1 VPNGAYHRGM
11 STSRRQFLHI
21 SLSGGALLATVS
33 FSELALATGTGPA
46 KAAGGVPL
54 GVFVRINPDNTV
66 LIGAR
71 GCEIGQGVVT
81 SLPMLIAE
89 ELDVSWSQVRVQQ
102 MPYGIAP
109 GKEPGQFIPPYGAQ
123 GAGGST
129 SVSDSYKEL
138 REAGAQIRAL
148 LVAAAAQQWSV
159 DAGSLTTRDG
169 AVWHDGRSLTY
180 GALASR
186 AASLPMPAGPFE
198 LKKPADF
205 RIIGKPTRV
214 ADCGDI
220 VSGRARYGI
229 DATLPGMLYAVIA
242 RSPYF
247 DGTLKSF
254 DDSEAKKVR
263 GVRHVVAIEGPNG
276 GPFARNLAAGVAVVA
291 DSTWAAMQGRTAL
304 KVAWAPGPHASDST
318 RALEQRCR
326 AALAGTQGIQKG
338 RGDGDMAAAWAGAAT
353 RIEADYKVPFLAHA
367 TMEPPGATVHISGDR
382 VKLIASLQSPGGA
395 SRMINAITG
404 IPRLNID
411 IELPRA
417 GGGFGRRLENDFVA
431 EATLIAQATGKP
443 IKLMWTREDDLQN
456 DFYRPFGVQRLRAA
470 ADQNGKLTGWWHRV
484 AATTRKYRS
493 PGRDDSPD
501 WIGTLDIDGFPAA
514 CLPNYLAEFVN
525 VDFGLA
531 RGWWRAPL
539 HTFAAFATQSFVDE
553 VAVALKR
560 DPLELRLEMLGAPR
574 DLPYSDHGGPIFST
588 GRLAAVLREA
598 ARRIDYGRTLPKGR
612 GIGLACHFTF
622 GGYTAHAVE
631 VSTRGADWRIERC
644 VCVSDVG
651 TVVNPMGVAAQ
662 LQGGTVDGISTAMG
676 LEITVEGGRILQ
688 GNFNDYRLLRMADAP
703 PVETFLMP
711 STLTPSGAGEMG
723 IPSAAPALANAI
735 HAASGRRLRDL
746 PLRKA

>member
-1 VPNGAYHRGM
+1 M
-11 STSRRQFLHI
+11 STSRRQFLQV

-33 FSELALATGTGPA
+33 FPELALAAGAEPV
-46 KAAGGVPL
+46 KAPGGVPL

-66 LIGAR
+66 IIGAR

-89 ELDVSWSQVRVQQ
+89 ELDVRWDQVQVQQ

-129 SVSDSYKEL
+129 SISDSYKEL

-148 LVAAAAQQWSV
+148 LIAAAAQQWGV
-159 DAGSLTTRDG
+159 GAGSLKTRDG
-169 AVWHDGRSLTY
+169 AVWHADGRGLTY
-180 GALASR
+180 GALAGG
-186 AASLPMPAGPFE
+186 AATLPMPAGPFE
-198 LKKPADF
+198 LKKPEDF

-214 ADCGDI
+214 ADCRDI
-220 VSGRARYGI
+220 VNGRARYGI
-229 DATLPGMLYAVIA
+229 DANLPGILYAVIA

-247 DGTLKSF
+247 DGTVKSF
-254 DDSEAKKVR
+254 DDGAAKQVR
-263 GVRHVVAIEGPNG
+263 GVRHVVPMQGPNG
-276 GPFARNLAAGVAVVA
+276 GPLARNLAAGVAIVA
-291 DSTWAAMQGRTAL
+291 DSTWAAMQGRKAL
-304 KVAWAPGPHASDST
+304 RIEWSPGPHASEST
-318 RALEQRCR
+318 RVLEQACR
-326 AALAGTQGIQKG
+326 AALAGVPGTQKG
-338 RGDGDMAAAWAGAAT
+338 RGDGDMAGAWTNAAT

-367 TMEPPGATVHISGDR
+367 TMEPPGATIHITGDR

-411 IELPRA
+411 IELPRS

-431 EATLIAQATGKP
+431 EATLIAQAVAKP
-443 IKLMWTREDDLQN
+443 IKLVWTREDDLQN

-470 ADQNGKLTGWWHRV
+470 ADGDGKVTGWWHRV
-484 AATTRKYRS
+484 AATSRKYRS
-493 PGRDDSPD
+493 PGRDDSAD
-501 WIGTLDIDGFPAA
+501 WIGTLDIDGFPAG
-514 CLPNYLAEFVN
+514 CVPNYLAEFVT

-539 HTFAAFATQSFVDE
+539 PTFAAYATQCFVDE
-553 VAVALKR
+553 VAAALRR
-560 DPLELRLEMLGAPR
+560 DPLELRLQMLGAPR

-598 ARRIDYGRTLPKGR
+598 ARRIDYGRKLPKGR
-612 GIGLACHFTF
+612 GIGLACHFVF
-622 GGYTAHAVE
+622 GGYTAHAIE
-631 VSTRGADWRIERC
+631 VSSQGADWRIERV

-651 TVVNPMGVAAQ
+651 TVVNPTGVVAQ
-662 LQGGTVDGISTAMG
+662 LQGGTVDGISTATG
-676 LEITVEGGRILQ
+676 LEITVEGGRIQ
-688 GNFNDYRLLRMADAP
+688 QRNFDGYRLMRMAEAP
-703 PVETFLMP
+703 AVETFLMP
-711 STLTPSGAGEMG
+711 STLPPSGAGEMG

-735 HAASGRRLRDL
+735 FAATGRRLRDL
-746 PLRKA
+746 PLRKS